1 MASAL
6 EDFSRRPL
14 QYKAMVFAGVGA
26 LLGLLYWQFMLSPLR
41 KERDAAAADLDSQK
55 AESSRLKQQK
65 KHYDEL
71 VADETKLKAEIEQN
85 QKALPTE
92 AEMPAFLDML
102 SRKTGEAGV
111 EMLKRDVRKDVII
124 EASTAGTTPAAPAK
138 PGAPAAAPAT
148 PPASFIKVPVDLEIT
163 GTFYQIKK
171 FMASLRPKRT
181 AANAAANPDQVEEK
195 DRIVTI
201 ESLTITDPKVK
212 NNEIILTARFVAAT
226 FRAKQDEAPATPP
239 KPAAPATP
247 ARPATPAGQPKG
259 PVGTS
264 KVKTEA
270 AMDASEVRAQKAAE
284 SDGEKLVPAGGGSV
298 PPKAGLDRLKGGQ

>member
-14 QYKAMVFAGVGA
+14 QYKAMVFAGIGA

-55 AESSRLKQQK
+55 AEPSRPKPQK
-65 KHYDEL
+65 KPYDEL

-138 PGAPAAAPAT
+138 PGAPAAAAT

-226 FRAKQDEAPATPP
+226 FRAKQDEAPAA
-239 KPAAPATP
+239 PAKPATP
-247 ARPATPAGQPKG
+247 AAPPTPASKN
-259 PVGTS
+259 PVD
-264 KVKTEA
+264 KAKAKTGA
-270 AMDASEVRAQKAAE
+270 AMDASDARAQKAAE
-284 SDGEKLVPAGGGSV
+284 SDGDKMVRDPAPAGSGSGT
-298 PPKAGLDRLKGGQ
+298 PKAGLDRLKGGQ